1 MIRAGASGLECKSP
15 IKQVFGSVSSGLVAL
30 HFKAFNA
37 LHFFTFLESILGMSC
52 LLSLELANPGRD
64 SLSVCSK
71 APDVRASG
79 NRKQKDIVNTIN
91 ISNGKVNMFQDQNE
105 G

>member
-1 MIRAGASGLECKSP
+1 
-15 IKQVFGSVSSGLVAL
+15 
-30 HFKAFNA
+30 
-37 LHFFTFLESILGMSC
+37 MSC

-64 SLSVCSK
+64 SPSVYSK

-91 ISNGKVNMFQDQNE
+91 ISNGKVNMFQDENE